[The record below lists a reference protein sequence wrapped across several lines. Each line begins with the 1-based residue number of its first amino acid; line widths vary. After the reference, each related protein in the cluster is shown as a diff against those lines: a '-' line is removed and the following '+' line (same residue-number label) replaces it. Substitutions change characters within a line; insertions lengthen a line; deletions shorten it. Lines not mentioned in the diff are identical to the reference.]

1 MPCLVK
7 DSKGRSPFWI
17 CSYTTADG
25 RRLKKST
32 KQTDR
37 TKAMK
42 VCHAFIE
49 ADHAIVT
56 KSATAQQL
64 RKVIN
69 DTLLRIGEHKL
80 TDPTIKDQL
89 DAWINSKRGSVGEKT
104 LVAYEYARDLLIEFL
119 GHRAGQSV
127 RMLNKADV
135 IGFRDYLRKE
145 GRTPGTVNTLVKK
158 YLTGPFESARKE
170 GLIDYNPFVAVDA
183 LKAKRIQKDVFTP
196 EQVALLVKEAKGTD
210 WEGAI
215 LVGYGTGARLQDVA
229 NLRWSSID
237 SVNGILAFQERKGDK
252 RVVIGLHPDVEDW
265 ISRQPP
271 TDDPEGLLFPT
282 LANRSGAG
290 RNGLSKSFE
299 AIMKKAGV
307 AGRVLRERDR
317 KGRSLKS
324 LSFHSFRHGAA
335 TAVFNQAALKDI
347 TRRVTAHAARG
358 VVDRYIH
365 EDIEALRAATQLIPR
380 LPKRDS

>member
-7 DSKGRSPFWI
+7 DSRERSPYWI
-17 CSYTTADG
+17 CCYTTADG
-25 RRLKKST
+25 RRLKKTT

-49 ADHAIVT
+49 ADNAILT

-69 DTLLRIGEHKL
+69 DTLLRIGENVLH
-80 TDPTIKDQL
+80 DPTIKEQL
-89 DAWINSKRGSVGEKT
+89 ESWIDSKRGSVSEAT
-104 LVAYEYARDLLIEFL
+104 LLAYEHARDLLLAFL
-119 GHRAGQSV
+119 GSRAGHSV
-127 RMLNKADV
+127 RTLTKADV

-145 GRTPGTVNTLVKK
+145 GRTPATVNTLVKK
-158 YLTGPFESARKE
+158 YLTAPFESARKE
-170 GLIDYNPFVAVDA
+170 GLVDYNPFAAVDG
-183 LKAKRIQKDVFTP
+183 LKAKKVVKDVFTTQ
-196 EQVALLVKEAKGTD
+196 QVASLVKAVKGTD

-215 LVGYGTGARLQDVA
+215 LIGYGTGARLQDVA
-229 NLRWSSID
+229 NLRWSCLD
-237 SVNGILAFQERKGDK
+237 PDNGIITFQERKGDK
-252 RVVIGLHPDVEDW
+252 RVVVGLHPDVEDW

-271 TDDPEGLLFPT
+271 TDDPEAYLFPT

-290 RNGLSKSFE
+290 RNGLSISF
-299 AIMKKAGV
+299 ARIMDRAGV
-307 AGRVLRERDR
+307 KGRLLRERDR
-317 KGRSLKS
+317 KGRSVRS

-365 EDIEALRAATQLIPR
+365 EDIEALKAATQLIPR
-380 LPKRDS
+380 LPKGV